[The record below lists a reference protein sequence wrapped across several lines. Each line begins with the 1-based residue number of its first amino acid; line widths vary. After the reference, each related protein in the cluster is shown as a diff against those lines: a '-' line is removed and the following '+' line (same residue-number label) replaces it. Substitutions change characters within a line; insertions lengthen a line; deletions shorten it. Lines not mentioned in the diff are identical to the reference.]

1 MISERLAKIEDTI
14 RNARDV
20 PDATRKELLS
30 LVADLKAEAMP
41 FADSR
46 GETAEASAGTVETS
60 VISTVRR
67 GEAPDKA
74 AQVMAELAD
83 SVRAF
88 EATHPRLVELV
99 DQLALT
105 LSNMGI

>member
-14 RNARDV
+14 LNARNV
-20 PDATRKELLS
+20 PEATRKELLG
-30 LVADLKAEAMP
+30 LVAGLKAEVMP
-41 FADSR
+41 LTDSH
-46 GETAEASAGTVETS
+46 GETAEASAGSVEPS
-60 VISTVRR
+60 AISTDGR
-67 GEAPDKA
+67 GEARDKA

-83 SVRAF
+83 SVHAF